1 MRTSWRAVA
10 CPLVPPDTHELN
22 FLPRRL
28 REWATEHLWLL
39 DAIATE
45 FAKDGEWPSPRDMT
59 RDLARRGQNV
69 VVGDIAFTMPVALG
83 SLRTNPDVVVLS
95 LIGLSCTRA
104 GWRLID
110 GFVAVLRTSYERFI
124 STDKAM
130 ITSAEVDAAASEAG
144 VSPVA
149 LAEILLRDAP
159 FFDGGGAVDGEW
171 YRDVGAAVVRY
182 ADVTSAAA
190 YLRQRVDELVGTH
203 GWPVD
208 LADEEPGEVAIVPAS
223 LPRGDRRDFFISH
236 AGSDKQQVAKPLADA
251 LVAAGWTVWLDQ
263 YELTVGDSLNESLNL
278 GLASSRFGVV
288 ILSRAFFDR
297 YWAKQELDG
306 LAARQAASGRKV
318 ILPVWHGID
327 EKFLAEKAPMLAA
340 QLGVSTDSGV
350 PSVAKELIRA
360 LELDLGNDTAEEE
373 ETLTIE
379 EPELPFASVP
389 RSTEERNRLIEDR
402 PPGWEYALFT
412 GEVYLRKQE
421 LEPMWLDHELRLPQG
436 ERGHLDRAGA
446 TEKLT
451 RAFRDISM
459 AVEQIDRT
467 LEPAVQERAFGAP
480 GQPGDPL
487 RIQHLAAAVIRP
499 YGELMR
505 IASELRNQDVPEEMR
520 ETVELAA
527 QLTDQPLR
535 EFRAWADSAVE
546 QIDGIRDRVAARN
559 PDDPPIQ
566 IVMELRITADQ
577 DALRRFTDSTRRV
590 QDAD

>member
-1 MRTSWRAVA
+1 MPS
-10 CPLVPPDTHELN
+10 VPPEAPELD
-22 FLPRRL
+22 FLPRHL
-28 REWATEHLWLL
+28 RGWATEHLWLL
-39 DAIATE
+39 DAIAIE
-45 FAKDGEWPSPRDMT
+45 FSETGKWPSPREMT

-83 SLRTNPDVVVLS
+83 SLRTDPGVVVLS
-95 LIGLSCTRA
+95 LIGLSCTLA
-104 GWRLID
+104 GRGLVD
-110 GFVAVLRTSYERFI
+110 GFVLVLRTSYERFVG
-124 STDKAM
+124 SDDAM
-130 ITSAEVDAAASEAG
+130 ITSAEVDAAADHAG
-144 VSPVA
+144 VSRVA
-149 LAEILLRDAP
+149 LAEIVLRDAP
-159 FFDGGGAVDGEW
+159 FFEGGGAVDGEW

-182 ADVTSAAA
+182 ADVASADS
-190 YLRQRVDELVGTH
+190 YLRQRVDELVGTR

-208 LADEEPGEVAIVPAS
+208 PADEEAGEAAIVPAAV
-223 LPRGDRRDFFISH
+223 PRGDRRDFFISH

-288 ILSRAFFDR
+288 VLSHAFFDR

-318 ILPVWHGID
+318 ILPVWHGVD
-327 EKFLAEKAPMLAA
+327 EKFLAERAPMLADK
-340 QLGVSTDSGV
+340 LGVSTDGGIA
-350 PSVAKELIRA
+350 SVAKELIRA
-360 LELDLGNDTAEEE
+360 LELDLGSETVEEE
-373 ETLTIE
+373 EILTTE

-389 RSTEERNRLIEDR
+389 RSLEERDRLIEDR

-421 LEPMWLDHELRLPQG
+421 MESMWLDHELRMPQG
-436 ERGHLDRAGA
+436 ERDHLDRAGA

-451 RAFRDISM
+451 RSFRDISM

-505 IASELRNQDVPEEMR
+505 IAGELRNQDVPEEMR
-520 ETVELAA
+520 EPVELAA

-535 EFRAWADSAVE
+535 EFREWADSAVE
-546 QIDGIRDRVAARN
+546 QIDGIRDRVAARK

-566 IVMELRITADQ
+566 IVMELRITANQ

-590 QDAD
+590 QDAS